1 MRRLQEKPMLRPLLL
16 LVLAVAALVSPAD
29 AAPKKKYY
37 FELAAVTAK
46 PEVKEDVA
54 KSATARVEAQV
65 KKAFEAHA
73 QLVKLEGQPDWR
85 TSAEP
90 YRKFLKK
97 KGVANAYLVTVELTE
112 ASVEIVPMEG
122 KPNSQRIVVRIAI
135 HMLGENIPAR
145 TMGFTGDGS
154 ATIKVEVGKKIRDAD
169 HEYTWAQ
176 AVEAAVADAMVTVF
190 KQLAIPQKKQ

>member
-1 MRRLQEKPMLRPLLL
+1 MMAPMLRPF
-16 LVLAVAALVSPAD
+16 LVLAALAVLFTSSAE

-46 PEVKEDVA
+46 PEVKPDVA
-54 KSATARVEAQV
+54 KSAAGRVEAQV
-65 KKAFEAHA
+65 KKAFEAHP
-73 QLVKLEGQPDWR
+73 QLAKIEGQPDWR

-90 YRKFLKK
+90 YRAFLKK
-97 KGVANAYLVTVELTE
+97 KGIASAYLVTVELTE
-112 ASVEIVPMEG
+112 ASEEIVPMEG
-122 KPNSQRIVVRIAI
+122 KPNSQRIVVRIAL
-135 HMLGENIPAR
+135 HMLGESIPAR

-169 HEYTWAQ
+169 HEYAWAQ
-176 AVEAAVADAMVTVF
+176 AAEAAVNDAMVTVF